1 MSRVNGSLVLPLSIE
16 TEVTEHA
23 PCSGDI
29 QFLSSKPETVTGTV
43 TAWGAANWK
52 LTNTDTNDVQTATVQ
67 LQNTDPEQGPTT
79 FTVEDN
85 TQYSVE
91 VSYSSSDPAS
101 GPVSSDPSNFQTCN
115 GGGSGADGNFS
126 TTIYTGNDTFRV
138 VDTGIDN
145 TGKALIWT
153 KARTGAISSGLFD
166 TERGVMQ
173 RLSSDLTDAQVLDG
187 NGVQAFNNNGFTCN
201 PSDAVNG
208 RYDYVAWNFAAAEG
222 FFDVVQYDGTGSAQT
237 IPHDL
242 KVAPGMFVCKR
253 IDSGSNWLVYHK
265 GVGNEKNSSAKWK

>member
-1 MSRVNGSLVLPLSIE
+1 MPTGVLTEDADKSGPSMTLTDVTGEWKPGLTAVNE

-101 GPVSSDPSNFQTCN
+101 GPVSSDPTTSKPATAEVVERTATSARRFIQVQGN
-115 GGGSGADGNFS
+115 ADL
-126 TTIYTGNDTFRV
+126 TINETGV
-138 VDTGIDN
+138 DN
-145 TGKALIWT
+145 TNKSLIWAKARVTSEAIPTHFHRHNCWMALIM
-153 KARTGAISSGLFD
+153 L
-166 TERGVMQ
+166 
-173 RLSSDLTDAQVLDG
+173 
-187 NGVQAFNNNGFTCN
+187 
-201 PSDAVNG
+201 
-208 RYDYVAWNFAAAEG
+208 
-222 FFDVVQYDGTGSAQT
+222 
-237 IPHDL
+237 
-242 KVAPGMFVCKR
+242 CK
-253 IDSGSNWLVYHK
+253 
-265 GVGNEKNSSAKWK
+265 

>member
-1 MSRVNGSLVLPLSIE
+1 MSRVNGNQVSPLSIE

-23 PCSGDI
+23 PCGGDI

-101 GPVSSDPSNFQTCN
+101 GPVTSDPSNFQTCN
-115 GGGSGADGNFS
+115 GGGSGAFGNFS
-126 TTIYTGNDTFRV
+126 TTLYPGEGNVQYVETGV
-138 VDTGIDN
+138 DN
-145 TGKALIWT
+145 TNKSLIWA
-153 KARTGAISSGLFD
+153 KARTSGLPN
-166 TERGVMQ
+166 T
-173 RLSSDLTDAQVLDG
+173 LSSPQLLDG
-187 NGVQAFNNNGFTCN
+187 FLVSDQA
-201 PSDAVNG
+201 DK
-208 RYDYVAWNFAAAEG
+208 
-222 FFDVVQYDGTGSAQT
+222 AQDT
-237 IPHDL
+237 TRFHL
-242 KVAPGMFVCKR
+242 TTA
-253 IDSGSNWLVYHK
+253 K
-265 GVGNEKNSSAKWK
+265 GLLFHT